1 MCLESRPGCLARVCV
16 ADVNA
21 ESCLHELDKRCDCI
35 AGSAARVGERAVSVG
50 VGRDDGFSPPRNA
63 GYISAKERVETRL
76 PQAVIMHLDS
86 LAAPHST
93 YMARAHMRLA
103 GSQLIPQF
111 QRASLSITRY
121 TSPLPRCPT
130 IRPPYLHPPISHCER
145 GQNAAC
151 TATKQTCVEHSDF
164 TQDTKLLPLQCALT
178 KRAGHFFF
186 GIDSRHRLCF
196 AERFRKT
203 ALACR
208 VCNRSCHAVKLSGK
222 TPGGF
227 SLRRSCSWAGRGW
240 RSSGLAAIEWFGR
253 AGDGEVCGVDVHL
266 GSWRIHTFSEHID
279 APESVD
285 SLQQTDKEASKCLFF
300 AAQLRVFFILF
311 RAGEAQYRLQPIILI

>member
-1 MCLESRPGCLARVCV
+1 M
-16 ADVNA
+16 
-21 ESCLHELDKRCDCI
+21 
-35 AGSAARVGERAVSVG
+35 
-50 VGRDDGFSPPRNA
+50 
-63 GYISAKERVETRL
+63 
-76 PQAVIMHLDS
+76 
-86 LAAPHST
+86 
-93 YMARAHMRLA
+93 
-103 GSQLIPQF
+103 
-111 QRASLSITRY
+111 
-121 TSPLPRCPT
+121 
-130 IRPPYLHPPISHCER
+130 
-145 GQNAAC
+145 
-151 TATKQTCVEHSDF
+151 
-164 TQDTKLLPLQCALT
+164 
-178 KRAGHFFF
+178 
-186 GIDSRHRLCF
+186 
-196 AERFRKT
+196 
-203 ALACR
+203 
-208 VCNRSCHAVKLSGK
+208 KLSGK